1 MQDNGI
7 KIDFTVRARADST
20 MGMFTLEIMPMGID
34 RDREGVILL
43 METCTWEIGKMIPS
57 TDSED
62 ITTTMGTGKSGRLT

>member
-20 MGMFTLEIMPMGID
+20 MGMFTLEIMPMGSD